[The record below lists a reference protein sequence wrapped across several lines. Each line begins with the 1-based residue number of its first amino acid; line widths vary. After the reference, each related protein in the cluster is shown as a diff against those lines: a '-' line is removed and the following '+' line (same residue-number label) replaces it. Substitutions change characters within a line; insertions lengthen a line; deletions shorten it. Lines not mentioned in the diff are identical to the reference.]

1 MQQHFGLTHV
11 TKNPIVLVSVVMS
24 AVGWFIAFIGTC
36 ILGKYAGGF
45 WWTIIYELLLLAGLL
60 FSIFKQVFHHYKLMF
75 LIFLGVS
82 IALLTG
88 AIDGLMHYNTGGAQA
103 AGAGAVI
110 LIVMQFFWVVLFGST
125 EDSAVYQFVYSGSVL
140 PVSQNGVGNIHGSPK
155 ESKIALSSPEANSQY
170 SHHNSIGSIH
180 TPIQHTNP
188 PSTPNSTVMQPQ
200 APIHNKNFATALHPY
215 QANPDDPNELSF
227 AKEEVLEILN
237 KSGNWWQAKKQ
248 DGTVGIVPSNYFSP

>member
-1 MQQHFGLTHV
+1 
-11 TKNPIVLVSVVMS
+11 
-24 AVGWFIAFIGTC
+24 
-36 ILGKYAGGF
+36 
-45 WWTIIYELLLLAGLL
+45 
-60 FSIFKQVFHHYKLMF
+60 
-75 LIFLGVS
+75 
-82 IALLTG
+82 
-88 AIDGLMHYNTGGAQA
+88 MHYNTGGAQA

-110 LIVMQFFWVVLFGST
+110 LIVMQVINLPYIYVNNRILNLGLQFFWVVLFGST

-200 APIHNKNFATALHPY
+200 APIHNKNFATALHPCQSY
-215 QANPDDPNELSF
+215 CIPP
-227 AKEEVLEILN
+227 K
-237 KSGNWWQAKKQ
+237 
-248 DGTVGIVPSNYFSP
+248 